1 MTQANTIT
9 AANLDATGYGHY
21 LAVAPAVKQP
31 AAVVAH
37 PDDIVG
43 ADCLTDCGWS
53 TICRS
58 AFETWRPYLPASM
71 RIRLVTRS
79 EAAADDMVC
88 SVTGCK
94 LAEVQL

>member
-1 MTQANTIT
+1 MTHTNTIT

-21 LAVAPAVKQP
+21 LAITPAVKPP
-31 AAVVAH
+31 AEVIAH

-43 ADCLTDCGWS
+43 ADMLTDLGWT
-53 TICRS
+53 TICRG
-58 AFETWRPYLPASM
+58 AFERVRKYLPASM

-94 LAEVQL
+94 LAEVKL